1 MDGMKKWLAPI
12 GIFAVGMI
20 GILVVTI
27 FFPSI
32 GTQTSTAVSNISGSE
47 MSAFTGLH
55 WGLTSIRL
63 IIYFGLF
70 AAVLVL
76 VAVAWLKRK

>member
-1 MDGMKKWLAPI
+1 MDGIKKFLLPVAVFGI
-12 GIFAVGMI
+12 GMVA
-20 GILVVTI
+20 ILVVTI

-32 GTQTSTAVSNISGSE
+32 GTQTSTAIANISGSE

-63 IIYFGLF
+63 IIFFGLM
-70 AAVLVL
+70 AGVLIV
-76 VAVAWLKRK
+76 VAMVWLKRK